1 MASSTE
7 GYEATRMASFIK
19 GNESWLA
26 PRLSDGICNRLF
38 QIVSGMYHA
47 KLFNA
52 KLVFYAPRIRP
63 SVHSDCS
70 VVLQLFP
77 DIPLVWHA
85 ENHSILKEDADKYM
99 EFKPLGPSKDERTVI
114 EGYFQ
119 NWNYFPKEDIKL
131 DFTNTLSKQSLAKY
145 TLTQDMKP
153 HSMWWIHVRLGDYE
167 ILPHHQCTTNKYWST
182 ALAKIPPG
190 SNVLLFSDS
199 PEKAKKLIEGL
210 ASPSINL
217 FQAEKMSAVET
228 LYLMSQIGGGCI
240 GTNSTFSWWGM
251 YLSEARRSGAPCILP
266 SEWHRNYRGNPGGP
280 WIQFI

>member
-1 MASSTE
+1 MASFTE
-7 GYEATRMASFIK
+7 GYEATD
-19 GNESWLA
+19 SWLA

-38 QIVSGMYHA
+38 QVVSGMYHA
-47 KLFNA
+47 KLYNT
-52 KLVFYAPRIRP
+52 KLVFYVPRIRP

-70 VVLQLFP
+70 VILQLFP
-77 DIPLVWHA
+77 EIPLVWHA
-85 ENHSILKEDADKYM
+85 DSHHILKEDADKYM
-99 EFKPLGPSKDERTVI
+99 EFKPLGPSKDGRIVI

-119 NWNYFPKEDIKL
+119 NWAYFPKEDIKL
-131 DFTNTLSKQSLAKY
+131 DFANTLSKASFAKY
-145 TLTQDMKP
+145 TLGKDANT
-153 HSMWWIHVRLGDYE
+153 MWWIHVRLGDYE

-190 SNVLLFSDS
+190 SKVILFSDS

-210 ASPSINL
+210 APSSISL
-217 FQAEKMSAVET
+217 FQADNMTPVET

-251 YLSEARRSGAPCILP
+251 YLSEARAGGAPCILP